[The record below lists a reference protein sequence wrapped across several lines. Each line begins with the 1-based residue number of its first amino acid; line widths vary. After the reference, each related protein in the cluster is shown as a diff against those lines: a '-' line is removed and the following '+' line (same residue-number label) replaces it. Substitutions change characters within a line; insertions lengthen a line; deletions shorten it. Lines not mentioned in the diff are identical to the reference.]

1 MEIDKNLIL
10 YLAKKANYYAGMAN
24 ATKKF
29 SPNDGVEENLDKI
42 AAYLGVLTNVLTNID
57 SDNGTSDSV
66 NDASDSDE
74 VSDKEA
80 EDAMSTLA
88 NYCCQRYCA
97 EDDCIFYDDND
108 CLLFDTRPTR
118 FETREMREKTLHGT
132 GDKADR

>member
-1 MEIDKNLIL
+1 MEIDRDLIL
-10 YLAKKANYYAGMAN
+10 HLANKASYYAGMAN

-29 SPNDGVEENLDKI
+29 SPNDGVEENLDEI
-42 AAYLGVLTNVLTNID
+42 AAYLDVLSIVLTNTD

-88 NYCCQRYCA
+88 NYCCQKYCA

-108 CLLFDTRPTR
+108 CLLFDTRPKR

>member
-1 MEIDKNLIL
+1 
-10 YLAKKANYYAGMAN
+10 MAN

-29 SPNDGVEENLDKI
+29 SHNDGVGENLDKI
-42 AAYLGVLTNVLTNID
+42 AAYIGVLTNVLTNRFYEKTD

-88 NYCCQRYCA
+88 NYCCQRYCS